1 MLDIRRS
8 VRGGWLACGFVL
20 VFGLLSAV
28 AQAAQVRIAA
38 IHFAGNAVTRESVLR
53 QQLTIRVGEPLDPAA
68 VEASRQAIMNLG
80 LFTEVTDAVEETP
93 DGAVVTFTVHEKL
106 YTWLLPRL
114 GRNTDGDISLGG
126 ELRFDNLNGLD
137 QRLKFIVEQKNIAGG
152 GTELRKA
159 AEFSAPR
166 LLGTPYGLGASFNET
181 KRRETLY
188 SGVQQGEY
196 DRRTRSLG
204 LNLSRWLN
212 RDGPNSGWHGDAGL
226 NISRQH
232 YFYRSGTPGLGQ
244 SSQDVGVSLGA
255 GYTRV
260 NLRRYDYREGLEYGG
275 GVSVGGPQIGADNY
289 HFSLTGYLRRYLP
302 LSTPNTNLNY
312 QLRAGYSNHS
322 AAAGAGFSLGGADS
336 LRGYERDS
344 VTGDVYLLANIEYLR
359 PLFGQERLRGVLFT
373 DLGNAWSHND
383 FAPWNLQPSV
393 GAGIRWHIAWLVN
406 VDLRVDGAY
415 ALGQKRYQFYF
426 GTKSTF

>member
-1 MLDIRRS
+1 MS
-8 VRGGWLACGFVL
+8 AGYGAVRAAWLALGFVL
-20 VFGLLSAV
+20 AFCTLGSA
-28 AQAAQVRIAA
+28 ARADTVRIAA
-38 IHFAGNAVTRESVLR
+38 IRFAGNEVTRDSVLR

-80 LFTEVTDAVEETP
+80 LFTKVTDSVKQAP
-93 DGAVVTFTVHEKL
+93 DGAVVTYTVHEKL
-106 YTWLLPRL
+106 YTWVLPRL

-137 QRLKFIVEQKNIAGG
+137 QRLKFIVERKNIAGG
-152 GTELRKA
+152 GIELRKA
-159 AEFSAPR
+159 VEFSAPR

-188 SGVQQGEY
+188 SGAAQGEY
-196 DRRTRSLG
+196 DLRSRSLG
-204 LNLSRWLN
+204 LSLSRWLN

-226 NISRQH
+226 NVSRQH
-232 YFYRSGTPGLGQ
+232 YSYRAGTPGLGQ
-244 SSQDVGVSLGA
+244 NNQDVSVSLGA

-260 NLRRYDYREGLEYGG
+260 NLRRYDYRQGLEYGG
-275 GVSVGGPQIGADNY
+275 GVSVGGPQIGADYY
-289 HFSLTGYLRRYLP
+289 HFSLSGYLRRYLV

-312 QLRAGYSNHS
+312 QLQAGYANHS
-322 AAAGAGFSLGGADS
+322 AAVGDGFSLGGADS
-336 LRGYERDS
+336 LRGYERGS

-359 PLFGQERLRGVLFT
+359 PLFGRKRLRGVAFT
-373 DLGNAWSHND
+373 DLGNGWSHSD

-393 GAGIRWHIAWLVN
+393 GVGIRWHISWLVN